1 MPPAD
6 SIQQMGAPRHI
17 DMNSDV
23 DVLFGTID
31 GEAESEGLL
40 GQQAVG
46 WSIANRAVLGL
57 KHPHFG
63 DGTIRSAC
71 LAHAQ
76 YSCWLPGKDLTRIQ
90 SIDLDNLTPI
100 QGQIMTLAKGI
111 VANSAMKDFT
121 KGATHYFAPYI
132 PAPSWVAGAWFCGV
146 FGTQLFW
153 RGVK

>member
-1 MPPAD
+1 M
-6 SIQQMGAPRHI
+6 S
-17 DMNSDV
+17 SDV

-31 GEAESEGLL
+31 GEAESEGLI

-46 WSIANRAVLGL
+46 WSIANRALQAHTHKL
-57 KHPHFG
+57 FG
-63 DGTIRSAC
+63 DGSIRSAC
-71 LAHAQ
+71 LFPKQ

-90 SIDLDNLTPI
+90 NLDLDNLTPV

-111 VANSAMKDFT
+111 VAAAAGNSTGAMKDFT

-132 PAPSWVAGAWFCGV
+132 AAPSWVAGAWFCGV

-153 RGVK
+153 KGVK